1 MNKPKFEV
9 AVGFFVVIGFVTIS
23 MVVFF
28 ISGVYFFR
36 DGYHLSAIFD
46 YVGIINQGA
55 PVRFSG
61 VRVGEVSR
69 VKILQPTAQNSKAKV
84 EITFFVEKNVEIRE
98 RYEVSIQGTHIMSEP
113 HIAITPVPDGGRVLN
128 DGEVIPNGIS
138 PSTLDDL
145 IKRGESI
152 ATRLD
157 TILGSVSGAFEDK
170 ETR

>member
-36 DGYHLSAIFD
+36 DGYHLRAVFD

-61 VRVGEVSR
+61 VRVGEVSK
-69 VKILQPTAQNSKAKV
+69 VKVPTIKDGGKPQI
-84 EITFFVEKNVEIRE
+84 EITFFIEKGVVVKEHYQIGIR
-98 RYEVSIQGTHIMSEP
+98 GNHIMSEP
-113 HIAITPVPDGGRVLN
+113 HIEIMPTPGEGRVLQ
-128 DGEVIPNGIS
+128 DGDVVKGFS
-138 PSTLDDL
+138 PYSTDQ
-145 IKRGESI
+145 
-152 ATRLD
+152 
-157 TILGSVSGAFEDK
+157 ILEEFDSAARKLNNLLSETADAFKGS
-170 ETR
+170 ET